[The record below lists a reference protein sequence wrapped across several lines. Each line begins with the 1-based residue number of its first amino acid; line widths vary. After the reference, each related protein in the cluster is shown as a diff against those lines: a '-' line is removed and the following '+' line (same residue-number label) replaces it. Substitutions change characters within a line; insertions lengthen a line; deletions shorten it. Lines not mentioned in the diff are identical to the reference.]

1 MVPGLAGGM
10 ATAEALALAA
20 GLADVPPLA
29 AGLAE
34 AAVLA
39 AGFALAEAPDAA
51 LLGLAAAL
59 AGAAALD
66 AGAAEGAA
74 APPHA
79 ARRLLNPNKTN
90 IRFIGDILNRQPGG
104 SLRPSTR
111 YPLCGSFQTAEILPS
126 TSHTMFDKLE
136 ALEARYDELNELMAT
151 ASPEQLAEYG
161 RELAS
166 IEEVVSLY
174 RQFKATRKE
183 IDETEGMLRG
193 EQDEDLRELAK
204 EELQTLRE
212 RQEGLEQDLKMAL
225 VPKDP
230 NDEKNVIVEVRAG
243 AGGDEAAIFAA
254 DLYRMY
260 TRYAENRRW
269 TVELLSANE
278 NGVHGFKEVIFEVRG
293 RGAYSRLKFEGG
305 VHRVQRIPV
314 TESGGRIHTSTATVA
329 VMPEAEE
336 VDVNIREEDLRV
348 DVYRSTGHGG
358 QSVNTTDSAVRI
370 THLPTGLVVTCQDE
384 KSQLKNKNKA
394 MMVLRSR
401 LLEMEQAKHDAEMG
415 ALRRSMVQ
423 TGDRSEKIRTYN
435 FPQDRVTD
443 HRINVSIHNLPGVME
458 GNIDALIDQLTVAD
472 QAEKLSRVAA

>member
-1 MVPGLAGGM
+1 
-10 ATAEALALAA
+10 
-20 GLADVPPLA
+20 
-29 AGLAE
+29 
-34 AAVLA
+34 
-39 AGFALAEAPDAA
+39 
-51 LLGLAAAL
+51 
-59 AGAAALD
+59 
-66 AGAAEGAA
+66 
-74 APPHA
+74 
-79 ARRLLNPNKTN
+79 
-90 IRFIGDILNRQPGG
+90 
-104 SLRPSTR
+104 
-111 YPLCGSFQTAEILPS
+111 
-126 TSHTMFDKLE
+126 MFDKLD
-136 ALEARYDELNELMAT
+136 AIEARYDELNDLMAS
-151 ASPEQLAEYG
+151 ASPDQLAAYG

-166 IEEVVSLY
+166 IEEVVTLY
-174 RQFKATRKE
+174 RRYKNVRKE
-183 IDETEGMLRG
+183 LEDTEALLKA
-193 EQDEDLRELAK
+193 EQDDEMRELAK
-204 EELQTLRE
+204 DELETLKG
-212 RQEGLEQDLKMAL
+212 QLEQLDSEIKVAL
-225 VPKDP
+225 IPRDP
-230 NDEKNVIVEVRAG
+230 NDEKNVIVEIRAG

-260 TRYAENRRW
+260 TRYAEGRRW
-269 TVELLSANE
+269 GVELLSMSE
-278 NGVHGFKEVIFEVRG
+278 NGVHGYKEIIFEVKG

-336 VDVNIREEDLRV
+336 VDVQIREEDLRV

-394 MMVLRSR
+394 MVVLRSR
-401 LLEMEQAKHDAEMG
+401 LLELEQAKHDAEQG

-443 HRINVSIHNLPGVME
+443 HRINVSLHNLPGVME
-458 GNIDALIDQLTVAD
+458 GQIDPLIDQLIVAD